1 MRRHGRGGHG
11 AETGW
16 YLISSSYHARSALG
30 LIADTDSGFTSKEN
44 RTALFP
50 TMGSP
55 IKNPFYDMDS
65 EQAMDLATALANGI
79 IPKPSDRV
87 PSVPEAIELVHA
99 ARVTIGFNW
108 ITGRVAEEVL
118 RAMNGEKNPFT
129 P

>member
-1 MRRHGRGGHG
+1 
-11 AETGW
+11 
-16 YLISSSYHARSALG
+16 
-30 LIADTDSGFTSKEN
+30 
-44 RTALFP
+44 
-50 TMGSP
+50 
-55 IKNPFYDMDS
+55 MDS
-65 EQAMDLATALANGI
+65 ERAMALATALANGI

-129 P
+129 T